1 MRRRNTQLGIVA
13 ATIIV
18 AIVVILL
25 ISNVEPVD
33 HQCAW
38 QFPKI
43 ISCLLSARETLSSG
57 LIATGG
63 AVFAGWLAYSAAIE
77 SSDRA
82 LAEAR
87 AAKRAALEEQFN
99 NYATDV
105 DRLRLARAYL
115 ENLANNFPPTTQGSP
130 SIGFAS
136 ALRQV
141 HARALDVVSSSAIRA
156 PFGYGA
162 QISTVII
169 RLETLGE
176 RIEST
181 LLQQSAINQDATWS
195 GQIFEMIEGIRS
207 LAEQIASDILVHEKH
222 LLRLAQERDTTK

>member
-1 MRRRNTQLGIVA
+1 MRRRNTQLGILA
-13 ATIIV
+13 ATILA

-25 ISNVEPVD
+25 ISNVEPID

-63 AVFAGWLAYSAAIE
+63 AVFAGWLAYSAAKE
-77 SSDRA
+77 GSDRA
-82 LAEAR
+82 LAEAL
-87 AAKRAALEEQFN
+87 AAKRAALIEQVT
-99 NYATDV
+99 NYGTDI
-105 DRLRLARAYL
+105 DRLRLARSYL
-115 ENLANNFPPTTQGSP
+115 ENFANNFPPTTQGTP
-130 SIGFAS
+130 SVGFAS
-136 ALRQV
+136 VLRQV

-162 QISTVII
+162 QISTVMT

-181 LLQQSAINQDATWS
+181 LLQQPAINADATWS
-195 GQIFEMIEGIRS
+195 TQIFEMIAGIRS
-207 LAEQIASDILVHEKH
+207 LVAQIASDIPIHEKH
-222 LLRLAQERDTTK
+222 LLRLANERDAIK